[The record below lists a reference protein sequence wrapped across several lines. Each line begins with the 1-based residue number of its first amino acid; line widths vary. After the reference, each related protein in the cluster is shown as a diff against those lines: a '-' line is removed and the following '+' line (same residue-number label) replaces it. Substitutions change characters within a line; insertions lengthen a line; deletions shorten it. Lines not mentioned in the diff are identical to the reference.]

1 MRSERLLFLTNSLKM
16 NQLCNEFESTT
27 YDYATGQ
34 MLIYSKFLL
43 QVFKLI
49 FLPRIRLFQIFHNI
63 VSRLY
68 SLLYVFFVS
77 N

>member
-49 FLPRIRLFQIFHNI
+49 FLPFIKT
-63 VSRLY
+63 
-68 SLLYVFFVS
+68 
-77 N
+77 